1 MLSTRD
7 REELFIRLASS
18 PEGTTAP
25 AVFEQAVAG
34 GDRVTKEAFQNLARR
49 LVHRGILVVEPSEH
63 PNRYRLGQSV
73 DAYWLEEEDLAAMV
87 SEEYPL
93 LAIPVWKESMRQIQQ
108 VPEEWWAFL
117 RSKLM
122 HESARELFAR
132 AIISYCDNLAALVD
146 EMIDAQQN
154 GADHRDIQRLR
165 EEGRSAVSLL
175 RGVTQFGLGL
185 SREAVTLPSQ
195 FEQAVQELAKDPLSL
210 PVRFNEDQLRREL
223 ESRVEEGAFIRTTV
237 PDRSIK
243 LLIGAVDGSS
253 RSGVMSFLG
262 EESDFYVGHAP
273 MITVNTAI
281 GQMNR
286 NVRIAKG
293 EEFPAF
299 ARLPEKPED
308 MQQRDNKYTVMAK
321 LFFPDLSDAE
331 YMHALWNGMDVL
343 ETRTT
348 QRILGRWN
356 TNPGAV
362 EISPADVV
370 LRDGTVVPQ
379 DRDFSHYRNDGSYGQ
394 IVRDMI
400 GLNWDIV
407 KKCRDD
413 EQTVVGIVK
422 TANLRVFGPII
433 NWYVAQEAALKQTG
447 PVETWPMRALNAV
460 PDQMILTRMLTALRG
475 PGDVWTRTALAMRP
489 FHATTNFAKRFN
501 LKDTPLDLIEKLR
514 KLEVGASEYEGA
526 FGSAAFWESFR
537 RSADPYVQMLKNV
550 AYASCFIATIP
561 RLEFERYLPR
571 VEFILPA
578 DVYGDFDAHAHAQA
592 HLARAIAALAQSDF
606 TVSTEHSMYRDRST
620 LEILPELVSRAHDTV
635 KIWARELVARLDE
648 YLATIIGMLVKDKR
662 SRGIRV
668 RPFTKQE
675 FLTLHSSLER
685 DRRRLGGAD
694 TTEIQP

>member
-1 MLSTRD
+1 M
-7 REELFIRLASS
+7 RLAGA
-18 PEGTTAP
+18 PDGTTAP
-25 AVFEQAVAG
+25 AVFEQAVAD

-49 LVHRGILVVEPSEH
+49 LVHRGILIAQTSEH
-63 PNRYRLGQSV
+63 PTRYRLGQSV

-87 SEEYPL
+87 GEEYPL

-108 VPEEWWAFL
+108 VPEAWWAFL
-117 RSKLM
+117 REKLE
-122 HESARELFAR
+122 HENARDLFAR
-132 AIISYCDNLAALVD
+132 AITSYCDDLAALVD
-146 EMIDAQQN
+146 TLIDAQQN
-154 GADHRDIQRLR
+154 GWDHRDIQRLR

-175 RGVTQFGLGL
+175 RGVVQFGLGL

-195 FEQAVQELAKDPLSL
+195 FEQAVQERAKNPLSL
-210 PVRFNEDQLRREL
+210 PVRYNEHQLRREL
-223 ESRVEEGAFIRTTV
+223 ESRIEDGAFIRAAV
-237 PDRSIK
+237 PDRSVK
-243 LLIGAVDGSS
+243 MLIGAVDGSS

-293 EEFPAF
+293 EEYPAF

-362 EISPADVV
+362 EMSPADVV

-394 IVRDMI
+394 IVRDMMA
-400 GLNWDIV
+400 LNWEIV

-433 NWYVAQEAALKQTG
+433 NWYVAREAALNQTG

-460 PDQMILTRMLTALRG
+460 PDQMMLTRMLTAERAA
-475 PGDVWTRTALAMRP
+475 GDTWARTALVIRP
-489 FHATTNFAKRFN
+489 FHATTNFAKRFTLEN
-501 LKDTPLDLIEKLR
+501 TPLDLIEKLR
-514 KLEVGASEYEGA
+514 KLEVGASEYDGA
-526 FGSAAFWESFR
+526 FGSAAFWETFR
-537 RSADPYVQMLKNV
+537 GPADHYVQMLKNV
-550 AYASCFIATIP
+550 AYASCFIATVP

-578 DVYGDFDAHAHAQA
+578 DVYGDFDSHDTAQV
-592 HLARAIAALAQSDF
+592 HLGRALAALGESDF
-606 TVSTEHSMYRDRST
+606 TVSSEHSMYRDRST

-648 YLATIIGMLVKDKR
+648 FLANIIGILVKDKR
-662 SRGIRV
+662 SRGIRI

-694 TTEIQP
+694 TNEIQP